1 VRIVSPHR
9 DFRRAE
15 GHYVATDAAI
25 VPPGQTGRIFAGI
38 RHALFGR
45 PLATEA
51 EGSERLSVATGYAI
65 LASDNISS
73 SAYATEEA
81 MRVLALAGV
90 AALSLTMPIALA
102 IVAVLAVVV
111 LSQLQVIK
119 AYPNGGGSYV
129 VTSDNLGR
137 VPGLVAA
144 ASLLID
150 YVLTVAVSTAA
161 GVAAITSFA
170 PALHDMRVPLGLAF
184 IALLAIGNLRG
195 IREAGMIFAIPTYV
209 YVLSLAGL
217 IAYGLFRVVSGDVP
231 TAAIPPDPVP
241 AAGVTALSVLLILRA
256 FASGSVALTGAEA
269 VANGVPSMKPPETKN
284 ASTTLIFMAL
294 TFGTIFLG
302 LTFLAQALGVAPDQR
317 EQETLNSL
325 VTRSLVGNGFPYY
338 LVQVSTAVILALAA
352 NTGFTG
358 FPRLAAV
365 LANDRF
371 MPRHFAD
378 RGERLAFSFGILVL
392 AALASVVLVAF
403 SGSVTALIPLYTIGV
418 FLAFTLS
425 QTGLV
430 RRWLRLRPR
439 GWKVTAAIN
448 GVGAVVTGVVLV
460 ITTVTKFE
468 HGAWMVLIVMPLLVL
483 LLHGISTHYT
493 AAQDSLVVEDLRQD
507 LPKLPQPMVIVPV
520 ARLDRT
526 AVHALTFASSI
537 SDHVRAVHIAT
548 SHETAAAFQ
557 VRWDAWAAKV
567 PLEVIVSPYRSL
579 VPPLLTY
586 IERVGSNCDRP
597 LTIVVSQ
604 FVPRHWWEFFL
615 HSQTAFRLK
624 LALLFRPDTI
634 VIDVPYHP
642 RET

>member
-1 VRIVSPHR
+1 M
-9 DFRRAE
+9 
-15 GHYVATDAAI
+15 
-25 VPPGQTGRIFAGI
+25 VPPGYTGRIFAGV
-38 RHALFGR
+38 RRALFGP

-119 AYPNGGGSYV
+119 AYPNGGGSYI

-144 ASLLID
+144 SSLLID

-170 PALHDMRVPLGLAF
+170 PGLHDMRVPLGLAF

-195 IREAGMIFAIPTYV
+195 IREAGMIFAIPTYI

-217 IAYGLFRVVSGDVP
+217 IAYGLFRVVSGDIP
-231 TAAIPPDPVP
+231 AAAIPPDPVP
-241 AAGVTALSVLLILRA
+241 ATGVTVLSVLLILRA

-269 VANGVPSMKPPETKN
+269 VANGVPSMKPPETRN
-284 ASTTLIFMAL
+284 AATTLILMAL

-302 LTFLAQALGVAPDQR
+302 LTFLAQAIGVVPDQH

-325 VTRSLVGNGFPYY
+325 VTRSLVGDGFPYY
-338 LVQVSTAVILALAA
+338 LVQLSTAVILALAA

-439 GWKVTAAIN
+439 GWKVTIVIN
-448 GVGAVVTGVVLV
+448 GVGAVVTGVVLA
-460 ITTVTKFE
+460 ITTITKFE

-493 AAQDSLVVEDLRQD
+493 AAQDSLVVEDLRED

-526 AVHALTFASSI
+526 AVRALTFASSI
-537 SDHVRAVHIAT
+537 SEHVRAVHIAT

-557 VRWDAWAAKV
+557 HRWDAWAGNV

-586 IERVGSNCDRP
+586 IERVAMNRDRP

>member
-1 VRIVSPHR
+1 
-9 DFRRAE
+9 
-15 GHYVATDAAI
+15 
-25 VPPGQTGRIFAGI
+25 
-38 RHALFGR
+38 
-45 PLATEA
+45 
-51 EGSERLSVATGYAI
+51 
-65 LASDNISS
+65 
-73 SAYATEEA
+73 
-81 MRVLALAGV
+81 
-90 AALSLTMPIALA
+90 
-102 IVAVLAVVV
+102 
-111 LSQLQVIK
+111 
-119 AYPNGGGSYV
+119 
-129 VTSDNLGR
+129 
-137 VPGLVAA
+137 
-144 ASLLID
+144 
-150 YVLTVAVSTAA
+150 
-161 GVAAITSFA
+161 
-170 PALHDMRVPLGLAF
+170 
-184 IALLAIGNLRG
+184 
-195 IREAGMIFAIPTYV
+195 
-209 YVLSLAGL
+209 
-217 IAYGLFRVVSGDVP
+217 
-231 TAAIPPDPVP
+231 
-241 AAGVTALSVLLILRA
+241 
-256 FASGSVALTGAEA
+256 
-269 VANGVPSMKPPETKN
+269 MKPPETRN
-284 ASTTLIFMAL
+284 ASTTLILMAL

-302 LTFLAQALGVAPDQR
+302 LTFLAQAIGVVPDR
-317 EQETLNSL
+317 GEQETLNSL
-325 VTRSLVGNGFPYY
+325 VTRSLVGDGFPYY

-392 AALASVVLVAF
+392 AAVASVVLVAF

-439 GWKVTAAIN
+439 GWKITIAIN
-448 GVGAVVTGVVLV
+448 GVGAVVTGVVLA
-460 ITTVTKFE
+460 ITTITKFE

-493 AAQDSLVVEDLRQD
+493 AAQDSLVLEDLRDD
-507 LPKLPQPMVIVPV
+507 LPKPPQPMVIVPV

-526 AVHALTFASSI
+526 AVRSLTFASSI

-557 VRWDAWAAKV
+557 QRWDAWAGNV

-579 VPPLLTY
+579 VAPLLTY
-586 IERVGSNCDRP
+586 IERVGMNRDRP

-642 RET
+642 RES

>member
-1 VRIVSPHR
+1 
-9 DFRRAE
+9 
-15 GHYVATDAAI
+15 
-25 VPPGQTGRIFAGI
+25 
-38 RHALFGR
+38 
-45 PLATEA
+45 
-51 EGSERLSVATGYAI
+51 
-65 LASDNISS
+65 
-73 SAYATEEA
+73 
-81 MRVLALAGV
+81 
-90 AALSLTMPIALA
+90 
-102 IVAVLAVVV
+102 
-111 LSQLQVIK
+111 
-119 AYPNGGGSYV
+119 
-129 VTSDNLGR
+129 
-137 VPGLVAA
+137 
-144 ASLLID
+144 
-150 YVLTVAVSTAA
+150 
-161 GVAAITSFA
+161 
-170 PALHDMRVPLGLAF
+170 
-184 IALLAIGNLRG
+184 
-195 IREAGMIFAIPTYV
+195 
-209 YVLSLAGL
+209 
-217 IAYGLFRVVSGDVP
+217 
-231 TAAIPPDPVP
+231 
-241 AAGVTALSVLLILRA
+241 VLLILRA

-269 VANGVPSMKPPETKN
+269 VANGVPSMKPPETRN
-284 ASTTLIFMAL
+284 ASMTLILMAL

-302 LTFLAQALGVAPDQR
+302 LTFLAQAIGVVPDGR

-325 VTRSLVGNGFPYY
+325 VTRSLVGDGFPYY

-439 GWKVTAAIN
+439 GWKVTIVIN
-448 GVGAVVTGVVLV
+448 GVGAVVTGVVLA
-460 ITTVTKFE
+460 ITTITKFE
-468 HGAWMVLIVMPLLVL
+468 HGAWMVLIIMPLLVL

-493 AAQDSLVVEDLRQD
+493 AAQDSLVIEDLRED
-507 LPKLPQPMVIVPV
+507 LPKPPQPMVIVPV

-526 AVHALTFASSI
+526 AVRALTFASSI

-548 SHETAAAFQ
+548 SHETADAFQ
-557 VRWDAWAAKV
+557 QRWDAWAGKV

-586 IERVGSNCDRP
+586 IERAATDRDRP

>member
-1 VRIVSPHR
+1 M
-9 DFRRAE
+9 
-15 GHYVATDAAI
+15 ATEAAM
-25 VPPGQTGRIFAGI
+25 VPPGYTGRLFAGM

-90 AALSLTMPIALA
+90 AAFSLTMPIALA

-119 AYPNGGGSYV
+119 AYPNGGGSYI

-137 VPGLVAA
+137 LPGLVAA
-144 ASLLID
+144 SALLID

-170 PALHDMRVPLGLAF
+170 PGLHDMRVPLGLAF
-184 IALLAIGNLRG
+184 IALLAVGNLRG
-195 IREAGMIFAIPTYV
+195 IREAGMIFAIPTYI

-217 IAYGLFRVVSGDVP
+217 IAYGLFRVISGDVP
-231 TAAIPPDPVP
+231 AAAIPPDPVP
-241 AAGVTALSVLLILRA
+241 ATGVAALSVLLILRA

-269 VANGVPSMKPPETKN
+269 VANGVPSMKPPETRN
-284 ASTTLIFMAL
+284 ASMTLILMAL

-302 LTFLAQALGVAPDQR
+302 LTFLAQAIGVVPDQR

-325 VTRSLVGNGFPYY
+325 VTRSLVGDGFPYY

-378 RGERLAFSFGILVL
+378 RGERLAFSFGIVVL

-439 GWKVTAAIN
+439 GWKVTIAIN
-448 GVGAVVTGVVLV
+448 GVGAVVTGVVLA
-460 ITTVTKFE
+460 ITTITKFE

-493 AAQDSLVVEDLRQD
+493 AAQDSLVVEDLRED

-526 AVHALTFASSI
+526 AVRALTFASSI

-548 SHETAAAFQ
+548 SHETAEAFQ
-557 VRWDAWAAKV
+557 QRWDAWAASADV
-567 PLEVIVSPYRSL
+567 PVEVIVSPFRSL

-586 IERVGSNCDRP
+586 IERIGANRDRP

-642 RET
+642 RER

>member
-1 VRIVSPHR
+1 M
-9 DFRRAE
+9 
-15 GHYVATDAAI
+15 
-25 VPPGQTGRIFAGI
+25 VPPGYTGRIFAGV
-38 RHALFGR
+38 RRALFGP

-119 AYPNGGGSYV
+119 AYPNGGGSYI

-144 ASLLID
+144 SSLLID

-170 PALHDMRVPLGLAF
+170 PGLHDMRVPLGLAF

-195 IREAGMIFAIPTYV
+195 IREAGMIFAIPTYI
-209 YVLSLAGL
+209 YVVSLAGL
-217 IAYGLFRVVSGDVP
+217 IAYGLFRVLSGDVP
-231 TAAIPPDPVP
+231 AAAIPPDPVP
-241 AAGVTALSVLLILRA
+241 ATGVTALSVLLILRA

-269 VANGVPSMKPPETKN
+269 VANGVPSMKPPETRN
-284 ASTTLIFMAL
+284 ASTTLILMAL

-302 LTFLAQALGVAPDQR
+302 LTFLAQAIGVVPDQH

-325 VTRSLVGNGFPYY
+325 VTRSLVGDGFPYY
-338 LVQVSTAVILALAA
+338 LVQLSTAVILALAA

-378 RGERLAFSFGILVL
+378 RGERLAFSFGIIVL
-392 AALASVVLVAF
+392 AALASIVLVAF

-439 GWKVTAAIN
+439 GWKVTIVIN
-448 GVGAVVTGVVLV
+448 GVGAVVTGVVLA
-460 ITTVTKFE
+460 ITTITKFE

-493 AAQDSLVVEDLRQD
+493 AAQDSLVVEDLRED

-526 AVHALTFASSI
+526 AVRALTFASSI

-557 VRWDAWAAKV
+557 QRWDAWAGNV

-586 IERVGSNCDRP
+586 IERAAMKRDRP